1 MQFSP
6 IDHQGD
12 PAQRDRLASRL
23 VQGTRAN
30 RANRHLPGNSFESFK
45 KWTNGQNSEDGV
57 TEKPERKMHNQGD
70 RSKSVGQ
77 VQTDSVSGDTEEV
90 DGLPVVEHDGATE
103 VWKSQTAFAHCKEQ
117 SASCKWPTK
126 QESRTCRRSWRK
138 WT

>member
-1 MQFSP
+1 
-6 IDHQGD
+6 
-12 PAQRDRLASRL
+12 
-23 VQGTRAN
+23 
-30 RANRHLPGNSFESFK
+30 
-45 KWTNGQNSEDGV
+45 
-57 TEKPERKMHNQGD
+57 MHNQGD

-103 VWKSQTAFAHCKEQ
+103 VWKSQTALAHCKEQ
-117 SASCKWPTK
+117 TASCKRPTK

>member
-1 MQFSP
+1 MQLSR

-23 VQGTRAN
+23 VQGTTAN
-30 RANRHLPGNSFESFK
+30 RASRHLPGNSFDSFK
-45 KWTNGQNSEDGV
+45 KWPNGQNSEDGV

-90 DGLPVVEHDGATE
+90 GV
-103 VWKSQTAFAHCKEQ
+103 
-117 SASCKWPTK
+117 
-126 QESRTCRRSWRK
+126 TCG
-138 WT
+138 